1 MKSTH
6 VRLSKLELAI
16 NGGAPAFDWKAT
28 QAYAD
33 LSPAERERLHSF
45 AERFTAA
52 GLSDFGDYELTE
64 FERLITPFHIEELG
78 NATEV

>member
-16 NGGAPAFDWKAT
+16 KGGVPAFDWTAT

-33 LSPAERERLHSF
+33 LSPADRDRLHSF

-52 GLSDFGDYELTE
+52 GLSGFSDEELTE
-64 FERLITPFHIEELG
+64 FERLISPCCNEELG